1 MRQKLHAVQYRV
13 QQKTSGKPGFFS
25 LTRKF
30 FWAWWFW
37 AVAAAAAS
45 LYDHDKMAI
54 GFAAAALLTYL
65 MANTERT
72 PTQGLETDFPV
83 DSHEFCDSI
92 VGATGADFIK
102 NNQVTILNNGDE
114 FYPEMLEAVRQARH
128 TITMEAYIYW
138 KGDIGME
145 FARAMAARS
154 KAGVQVKLLLDA
166 VGSSTIGGD
175 ILQVLKDGG
184 CKLAWYNPVLQTTIG
199 RFNHRNHRKSLIVDG
214 RIAFTGGAGIADHW
228 RGHAQDE
235 KHWRDI
241 QVRIEGPAAVGLQT
255 GFTQNWLI
263 TTGEMI
269 SGAGYFPPSDS
280 AGTFAVQTILSSPG
294 DGASS
299 ARILFYLAIACAR
312 ERVYIENPYF
322 VPDETATKVLTEAA
336 ARGVD
341 VKIMVAGE
349 HNDVKTSRYAS
360 IRLYGNLLKAGA
372 EIYEYVPTMMHQKT
386 MVVDGIWSTIG
397 TTNFDNRSFALNEES
412 NISVYDRRLA
422 GQLEEIFTKDLKVCG
437 QITLEQWKQ
446 RGLKTRVLGVLSVI
460 FKDQI

>member
-1 MRQKLHAVQYRV
+1 MRQKLRAVRYRV
-13 QQKTSGKPGFFS
+13 QQQTSGKPGFFS

-37 AVAAAAAS
+37 AVAAVAAGM
-45 LYDHDKMAI
+45 YDHDKLAI
-54 GFAAAALLTYL
+54 GFALAALLTYL
-65 MANTERT
+65 MATSERA
-72 PTQGLETDFPV
+72 PTQGLETDFSV
-83 DSHEFCDSI
+83 HSHEFCDSI
-92 VGATGADFIK
+92 AGATGADFIK
-102 NNQVTILNNGDE
+102 HNQVTILNNGDE
-114 FYPEMLEAVRQARH
+114 FYPSMLDAIRNARH

-145 FARAMAARS
+145 FARVMAARS

-166 VGSSTIGGD
+166 VGSSTIGSD
-175 ILQVLKDGG
+175 ILQVLKNGD

-199 RFNHRNHRKSLIVDG
+199 RFNHRNHRKSLIIDG
-214 RIAFTGGAGIADHW
+214 RVAFTGGAGIADHW

-241 QVRIEGPAAVGLQT
+241 QVRIEGPAAVRLQT

-263 TTGEMI
+263 TTGELI
-269 SGAGYFPPSDS
+269 SGIAFFPPPDA
-280 AGTFAVQTILSSPG
+280 AGTFAVQTILSSPD
-294 DGASS
+294 DGSSS
-299 ARILFYLAIACAR
+299 ARILFYLAIAGAR
-312 ERVYIENPYF
+312 ETVYIENPYF

-360 IRLYGNLLKAGA
+360 IQLYGNLLKAGV

-386 MVVDGIWSTIG
+386 MVVDGTWSTIG

-422 GQLEEIFTKDLKVCG
+422 AQLEKIFMDDLKVCERV
-437 QITLEQWKQ
+437 TLENWKQ
-446 RGLKTRVLGVLSVI
+446 RGLKTRILGVLSLI

>member
-1 MRQKLHAVQYRV
+1 MRQRLQTVQYRL

-25 LTRKF
+25 LTRKL

-45 LYDHDKMAI
+45 LYDHDKTAI
-54 GFAAAALLTYL
+54 GFAVAALLTYL
-65 MANTERT
+65 VANTERP
-72 PTQGLETDFPV
+72 PTQGLETDFSV
-83 DSHEFCDSI
+83 HSHEFCDSI
-92 VGATGADFIK
+92 VGATGADFVK

-114 FYPEMLEAVRQARH
+114 FYPVMLDALRNARH

-138 KGDIGME
+138 KGDIGMQ

-154 KAGVQVKLLLDA
+154 KAGVEVKLLLDA
-166 VGSSTIGGD
+166 VGSSTIGRD
-175 ILQVLKDGG
+175 ILKILQDGG
-184 CKLAWYNPVLQTTIG
+184 CKLAWFNPVLQTTIG
-199 RFNHRNHRKSLIVDG
+199 RFNHRNHRKSLIIDG
-214 RIAFTGGAGIADHW
+214 RVAFTGGAGIADHW
-228 RGHAQDE
+228 SGHAQDE

-241 QVRIEGPAAVGLQT
+241 QVRVEGPAAAKLQT
-255 GFTQNWLI
+255 GFTHNWLI
-263 TTGEMI
+263 TTGELI
-269 SGAGYFPPSDS
+269 SGASYFPPADS
-280 AGTFAVQTILSSPG
+280 AGTFAVQTVLSSPG

-299 ARILFYLAIACAR
+299 ARILFYLAIAGAR
-312 ERVYIENPYF
+312 QRVYIENPYF

-349 HNDVKTSRYAS
+349 HNDVKPSRYGS
-360 IRLYGNLLKAGA
+360 IQLYGNLLKAGA

-412 NISVYDRRLA
+412 NISVYDHRLA
-422 GQLEEIFTKDLKVCG
+422 GELERIFTEDLKACER
-437 QITLEQWKQ
+437 ITLEQWQ
-446 RGLKTRVLGVLSVI
+446 NRGLKTRVLGALSLI